1 VGNPVTGVKPS
12 AGSSDPIVNPFGTL
26 YDEHTG
32 KCVEDRTYPVNDC
45 DTSQSLEDEAQR
57 KNAAIKAATGDA
69 ERQRLMLEL
78 ARIEAQLAA
87 REALG
92 NDRLADAYIG
102 RIEQSNLYDSLKDN
116 PRAKTMLWLGIA
128 GGLESGAYR
137 KYSMSPKQ
145 YLESLVRGAE
155 NLRFAGRDSK
165 GKPILFE
172 VPKGVSRSDAR
183 VIPLNGPLTGLGI
196 AGCMLFCTT
205 AGQVVPMMGVSITL
219 LTVTLNIGGGL
230 LSKGVFRV
238 SDDSDASAGANEA
251 NEVGSQTTAGT
262 PNPNDPDQDD
272 PCDPGHRK
280 AAQKAKWS
288 EHAGDR
294 AAVRATSRQV
304 TATLRDGVQFA
315 QPDGRVIFALGGE
328 AIVYDPVTK
337 TIVTVLEDFS
347 GNYFDRKINNADWN
361 PC

>member
-1 VGNPVTGVKPS
+1 
-12 AGSSDPIVNPFGTL
+12 
-26 YDEHTG
+26 
-32 KCVEDRTYPVNDC
+32 
-45 DTSQSLEDEAQR
+45 
-57 KNAAIKAATGDA
+57 
-69 ERQRLMLEL
+69 
-78 ARIEAQLAA
+78 
-87 REALG
+87 
-92 NDRLADAYIG
+92 
-102 RIEQSNLYDSLKDN
+102 
-116 PRAKTMLWLGIA
+116 MLWLGIA

-165 GKPILFE
+165 GKPIFFE

-251 NEVGSQTTAGT
+251 NEVGSQTTAET

-280 AAQKAKWS
+280 AAQEAKWS